1 MTVWLILLAM
11 YMTAMIYGLILL
23 VRLISNKFTVTRRPG
38 WEQARIDLLEKIEHN
53 NMVKGDH

>member
-1 MTVWLILLAM
+1 MMIWLIALAM

-23 VRLISNKFTVTRRPG
+23 VRLISNKFTHTRRPG

-53 NMVKGDH
+53 SMVKGDH